1 MAVYTK
7 VTEDEARNFLQAYDV
22 GELTALTPIRQGIEN
37 SNYFLDTT
45 AGHYVLTLFEKR
57 VQASDL
63 PFFMQLMQ
71 HLAAKGLP
79 CPRPVLG
86 HDGKAERAL
95 NGRPA
100 CLVTCLTGKVP
111 EFLTPDHCFEVGQ
124 ALARLHLAGLGAPCQ
139 RVNDLGLTAWQKIA
153 GLCAA
158 RADEVQPGLANSLQ
172 QELQFLAAHWPAAL
186 PAGIIHADL
195 FPDNVFF
202 DGNKLCGLFDFYFA
216 CHDLLA
222 YDIAITMNAWCF
234 EGQHSFNV
242 TKARALL
249 RGYHGIRPLQAAEIV
264 ALPILARAA
273 CVRFLVT
280 RLYDWLHPVP
290 DALVKPKNPLDYLQR
305 LRFHQQVQSPAAY
318 GLESHVP

>member
-7 VTEDEARNFLQAYDV
+7 VTDDEARQFLLAYAV
-22 GELTALTPIRQGIEN
+22 GELTALRPIRQGIEN

-45 AGHYVLTLFEKR
+45 QGRFVLTLFEKR
-57 VQASDL
+57 VHAADL
-63 PFFMQLMQ
+63 PFFMGLME
-71 HLAAKGLP
+71 HLAVQGLP
-79 CPRPVLG
+79 CPQPIKGR
-86 HDGKAERAL
+86 DGKAERML
-95 NGRPA
+95 NDRPA
-100 CLVTCLTGKVP
+100 CLVSRLNGMVP
-111 EFLTPDHCFEVGQ
+111 EFITPDHCHELGQ
-124 ALARLHLAGLGAPCQ
+124 ALARLHLAGRTAPVH
-139 RVNDLGLTAWQKIA
+139 RANDLGLAAWQLLAKQCA
-153 GLCAA
+153 G
-158 RADEVQPGLANSLQ
+158 RADEVQQGLDDALQ
-172 QELQFLAAHWPAAL
+172 LELAFLASHWPAHL

-202 DGNKLCGLFDFYFA
+202 DGARLCGLFDFYFA
-216 CHDLLA
+216 CQDLLA

-249 RGYHGIRPLQAAEIV
+249 RGYQAVRPLQSEEIAAM
-264 ALPILARAA
+264 PILARAA

-305 LRFHQQVQSPAAY
+305 LRFHQHVQTVTAY
-318 GLESHVP
+318 GLETVSS